1 MMNKYASRALPLDG
15 GFIKVISYR
24 SDSESNNDQW
34 RRFLAAFVFCFFFLS
49 GLSPRSVLAGG
60 ARPTPTDRGE
70 KKKKGF
76 ALCSRCTA
84 ESSCLCYRRTRRCQ
98 IQAHLASLLPGV
110 AKRTAA
116 DFTSHFNFFFFLL
129 FFPPSFD
136 LFLQTFLRL
145 LQLNGKKKQKQ
156 ISDRRSGCG

>member
-1 MMNKYASRALPLDG
+1 MMNKYGSRALPLDG

-70 KKKKGF
+70 EKKERVCIVL
-76 ALCSRCTA
+76 ALHGGVVVLVLSPDPSLPNSGSSRLFVA
-84 ESSCLCYRRTRRCQ
+84 RRRE
-98 IQAHLASLLPGV
+98 AHG
-110 AKRTAA
+110 
-116 DFTSHFNFFFFLL
+116 
-129 FFPPSFD
+129 
-136 LFLQTFLRL
+136 
-145 LQLNGKKKQKQ
+145 G
-156 ISDRRSGCG
+156 

>member
-1 MMNKYASRALPLDG
+1 MNKYGSRALPLDG

-60 ARPTPTDRGE
+60 ARPTPTDRGG

-116 DFTSHFNFFFFLL
+116 DFTSHLKKKNFAV
-129 FFPPSFD
+129 FFP
-136 LFLQTFLRL
+136 L
-145 LQLNGKKKQKQ
+145 LLICFCKRFYGSCNSMGKKTKNK
-156 ISDRRSGCG
+156 